1 MDRTALD
8 SAQGE
13 SATPR
18 RVVFRSSLLSCL
30 VLIGTIC
37 VNQNFLSGTDR
48 FLQTSFCHQLESSW
62 GISYDSFIFIF
73 LVYVF
78 MWYACTFPITMGVF
92 LVYVN
97 MNPTILAAA
106 TACP

>member
-1 MDRTALD
+1 MNRTALD

-13 SATPR
+13 PTSPR

-48 FLQTSFCHQLESSW
+48 FLQTSFCQQLESSW
-62 GISYDSFIFIF
+62 GISYDSFIFV
-73 LVYVF
+73 LVCVF
-78 MWYACTFPITMGVF
+78 MWYACAFPITMGVF
-92 LVYVN
+92 LG
-97 MNPTILAAA
+97 L
-106 TACP
+106 C